1 METWQ
6 PCTVTLRGLVDENH
20 PILLLIYR
28 AMKDGRQGRT
38 RTYVVSSVAGLQPA
52 AFATQRHLTKN
63 VLCSA
68 RRTGLE
74 PAGRISP
81 HGLTARYNTI
91 LLTSEQSTKL
101 APNQLRYPLQPIRR
115 TAMDK

>member
-38 RTYVVSSVAGLQPA
+38 RTYDVSNVRDLQSR
-52 AFATQRHLTKN
+52 AFATQLHLTEKTFCVQLGGQDSN
-63 VLCSA
+63 LQV
-68 RRTGLE
+68 GL
-74 PAGRISP
+74 
-81 HGLTARYNTI
+81 
-91 LLTSEQSTKL
+91 LLT
-101 APNQLRYPLQPIRR
+101 
-115 TAMDK
+115 D